1 MTSLSIFQFPF
12 LALLLIASSILDYK
26 TSLAKTALGNSRKFM
41 LVNTPNIEK
50 IPEYILVQ
58 KTGEKQTLIQLET
71 IKENVPEVQKKKGNR
86 NLVRSVFN
94 SAV

>member
-1 MTSLSIFQFPF
+1 MATLPIFQFPF
-12 LALLLIASSILDYK
+12 LASLLIACSILDYK

-50 IPEYILVQ
+50 IPEYLVVQ

-71 IKENVPEVQKKKGNR
+71 IKENVPKVQKQKGNR
-86 NLVRSVFN
+86 NLVWSVFD
-94 SAV
+94 